1 MVLVV
6 ALAWRP
12 TPRDSPP
19 PPATTPMT
27 STEDYLP
34 GLGADLYL
42 PAAATQRPPVV
53 VLVPGGGWTSAD
65 RRGLAPL
72 AGALAERGA
81 VAVNVT
87 YRVGPGFP
95 FPVPA
100 ADVVCA
106 IDYAADRARRAGFA
120 LGPVVV
126 LGHSAG
132 AQLGALAAL
141 APDHFRRGCPY
152 PPSEVT
158 GLIGLSGPYDISKIQ
173 EFASPL
179 FGVSPVQDPAAWR
192 DGNPMSW
199 LAVPAGR
206 RALPVLLAHGSADA
220 VVPSTFSQNF
230 AQALR
235 SAGHP
240 VQLELVPGVDHSS
253 IYTPEVISSTVVAWL
268 RAVDFGS

>member
-1 MVLVV
+1 
-6 ALAWRP
+6 
-12 TPRDSPP
+12 
-19 PPATTPMT
+19 MT
-27 STEDYLP
+27 GSADYLP

-42 PAAATQRPPVV
+42 PVARTRRTPVV

-72 AGALAERGA
+72 AGALADRGV

-95 FPVPA
+95 FPVPVS
-100 ADVVCA
+100 DVVCA
-106 IDYAADRARRAGFA
+106 IDYAADRARRAGFT

-132 AQLGALAAL
+132 AQLAALAAL

-152 PPSEVT
+152 PPTDAT
-158 GLIGLSGPYDISKIQ
+158 GLIGLSGPYDISRVQ
-173 EFASPL
+173 EFAYSL
-179 FGVSPVQDPAAWR
+179 FGVSPTQDPTVWR
-192 DGNPMSW
+192 DGNPMNW
-199 LAVPAGR
+199 LAVAAEA
-206 RALPVLLAHGSADA
+206 RALPVLLAHGEADA

-230 AQALR
+230 AGALR

-240 VQLELVPGVDHSS
+240 VQLVLVPGADHSS
-253 IYTPEVISSTVVAWL
+253 IYTPAVIASTVITWVEGAL
-268 RAVDFGS
+268 STHQG